1 VLDLTLENIKK
12 IVENEINPILA
23 LHSGS
28 CEVAEFDSETITAKI
43 RLLGSC
49 PGCPSSSITLYNGIV
64 PILQEHFPELQID
77 LA

>member
-1 VLDLTLENIKK
+1 MSDLTLENLKK
-12 IVENEINPILA
+12 IVENEINPVLA

-28 CEVAEFDSETITAKI
+28 CEVKNLDLETNTVSV
-43 RLLGSC
+43 RLHGGC
-49 PGCPSSSITLYNGIV
+49 VGCPSSTITLYNGIV